1 MIEYLDMKVM
11 FIRVLLGD
19 GRIEFETCTVQIEGY
34 GSGSLDLYGSEI
46 LVCRAFF
53 FFLNW

>member
-1 MIEYLDMKVM
+1 MNEYLDMKVM
-11 FIRVLLGD
+11 FIRVLLRD
-19 GRIEFETCTVQIEGY
+19 GGIEFETCTVQIEGY
-34 GSGSLDLYGSEI
+34 GSGI